1 MRRVIVNIYEHTFT
15 VLTYFPFVLAIELVL
30 GTNSSSCNRW
40 RWTGRDGGLEAPEG
54 VLPLHERY
62 VDGRILMTLRFLLLL
77 FAFTS
82 S

>member
-1 MRRVIVNIYEHTFT
+1 MRRVVNIYEYTFT
-15 VLTYFPFVLAIELVL
+15 VLTYFPFVLAIEPVL
-30 GTNSSSCNRW
+30 GTNSSSCNSW
-40 RWTGRDGGLEAPEG
+40 RWNGRDGRVEAPEG
-54 VLPLHERY
+54 VLPLHESY